1 MRKVI
6 HTYPQKRMFAWKT
19 RGAKILAFVGKIAFR
34 GDEKTRQAFMT
45 LFSEKI
51 KFVFSFAFLR
61 VYKGS
66 PQAIA
71 LKQSPAANLKSR
83 GCVFQRSL
91 GFPCLYIK
99 ELH

>member
-1 MRKVI
+1 
-6 HTYPQKRMFAWKT
+6 MFAWKI
-19 RGAKILAFVGKIAFR
+19 RGAKILVFVGKIAFR

-71 LKQSPAANLKSR
+71 FNAIACGEFKKPRLRFSAQPRL
-83 GCVFQRSL
+83 SL
-91 GFPCLYIK
+91 FIY
-99 ELH
+99 